1 MSSTLFTDSNLPG
14 NTPLRYLRS
23 MPLPSLTSTYSKIMA
38 SNATWFLNPSP
49 KDLVLAIPRMVTQ
62 AGSLALNNIP
72 GLDALLRG
80 GSNGS
85 VIAEATG
92 HTVESTAS
100 VALPDISSIQQTAA
114 AFAATTAEARQSE
127 TGFFSQ
133 PFTFQQ
139 LRSLG
144 GIFTYLT
151 SKWALTCFL
160 LVSLET

>member
-1 MSSTLFTDSNLPG
+1 
-14 NTPLRYLRS
+14 
-23 MPLPSLTSTYSKIMA
+23 MA

-49 KDLVLAIPRMVTQ
+49 KDLFLAIPRMVRQ

-85 VIAEATG
+85 IIAEATG
-92 HTVESTAS
+92 HRIESAAS
-100 VALPDISSIQQTAA
+100 LASPDTSSIQQTAA
-114 AFAATTAEARQSE
+114 AIAATTAEARQSD

-133 PFTFQQ
+133 PFSFQQ

-144 GIFTYLT
+144 GIFAYLT

-160 LVSLET
+160 LVSLDT